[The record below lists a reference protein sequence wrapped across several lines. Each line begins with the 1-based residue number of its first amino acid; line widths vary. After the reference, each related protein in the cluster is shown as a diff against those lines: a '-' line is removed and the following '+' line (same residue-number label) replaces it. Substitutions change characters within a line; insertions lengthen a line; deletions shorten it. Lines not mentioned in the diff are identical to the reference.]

1 MNTYLD
7 EHSAIG
13 EMSHNHISLL
23 LQPMQN
29 LLTSSENGFGEME
42 IAAALRK

>member
-7 EHSAIG
+7 EHSTIG
-13 EMSHNHISLL
+13 EMSYNHISLL
-23 LQPMQN
+23 LQPMLN
-29 LLTSSENGFGEME
+29 LLTSLGNGFGEME